1 MARMRVLITVKT
13 YPSPSLKYEE
23 IVCTADFREDGT
35 WIRIYPYQFRSK
47 EEDQQYDKYDWV
59 EWDLIKNNKDLRPE
73 SYRPYSYD
81 TKVEKQEHID
91 TNNNWAERKKYV
103 LQKVYY
109 NLKNLIN
116 EAKNKSI
123 CTSLA
128 VFKPT
133 KILDF
138 KIEETEREWN
148 KRKIEKLEAERKQN
162 NLFNHHENIFNKA
175 TKIPYKFSYIF
186 EDDVGIRSCLMIE
199 DWEIGMLYL
208 NCLRDYNDNEQKA
221 CDKVHEKYFDDFTKM
236 KDVYLFLGTTLEY
249 HFKAP
254 NPFIIVGV
262 FYPKKEIQTQENL
275 F

>member
-1 MARMRVLITVKT
+1 MAQMRVLITVKT
-13 YPSPSLKYEE
+13 YPSPSFKYEE
-23 IVCTADFREDGT
+23 IVCTAGFREDGT
-35 WIRIYPYQFRSK
+35 WIRIYPYQFRK
-47 EEDQQYDKYDWV
+47 KPEDQQYDKYDWV
-59 EWDLIKNNKDLRPE
+59 EWDLIKNNKDSRPE

-81 TKVEKQEHID
+81 TKVEKQEHIG

-109 NLKNLIN
+109 NLTDLIS
-116 EAKNKSI
+116 EAKNESV

-128 VFKPT
+128 VFKP
-133 KILDF
+133 KRIIDF
-138 KIEETEREWN
+138 KIKATEREWN

-162 NLFNHHENIFNKA
+162 NLFNHHKETFNEA
-175 TKIPYKFSYIF
+175 TKIPYKFSYLV
-186 EDDVGIRSCLMIE
+186 EDEAGRQSRMMIE

-208 NCLRDYNDNEQKA
+208 NCLEDCKGNEQKA
-221 CDKVHEKYFDDFTKM
+221 CDKVREKYFDNFTKT
-236 KDVYLFLGTTLEY
+236 KDLYLFLGTTLEY

-262 FYPKKEIQTQENL
+262 FYPKKETQENL